1 MNRRINMKISGW
13 FVGVVILSAILVG
26 GVVWW
31 KLLPAHKQ
39 EFYKNFAR
47 QIKFLPARYVA

>member
-1 MNRRINMKISGW
+1 MKIPGW
-13 FVGVVILSAILVG
+13 FVWVVILSAIIVG

-47 QIKFLPARYVA
+47 QIRFLPARYVA

>member
-1 MNRRINMKISGW
+1 MKISGW

-31 KLLPAHKQ
+31 RLLPAHKQ